1 MSILV
6 QVNCPKC
13 YWRVPD
19 EWMQQHSDQAS
30 CPACRASLFIK
41 SYARLRAD
49 PDSLRESPI
58 SVQALSGEGD
68 AVCRFYPDL
77 KAEAVCDECGCFLSK
92 KAALSWG
99 GRDLC
104 MPCLHTLREGKG
116 KDEFLAKRVLYD
128 NSALALILFLSPFS
142 LFTAPMALYYLIRYR
157 KSSRGIV
164 PRSAFRWW
172 LAMILSIAFSL
183 GWLALLVL
191 WVAAIVDSIG

>member
-1 MSILV
+1 MPNLA
-6 QVNCPKC
+6 QVHCPKC
-13 YWRVPD
+13 HRVLSD
-19 EWMQQHSDQAS
+19 EWLQENSRQAP
-30 CPACRASLFIK
+30 CPACKAFIYIK
-41 SYARLRAD
+41 SYPRLRVA
-49 PDSLRESPI
+49 PDSLKDQAA

-128 NSALALILFLSPFS
+128 NTALALILFLSPFS

-164 PRSAFRWW
+164 PRSKFRWW
-172 LAMILSIAFSL
+172 LAMILSIVFSL
-183 GWLALLVL
+183 GWLVLLVL
-191 WVAAIVDSIG
+191 WMAAIVDSIA